1 MEFSV
6 GTSQIIA
13 MDGWTLQDPLTEVN
27 EFLYPFK
34 NRIQEVNID
43 TIGVG
48 LNFKPRLEALD
59 YPCNGVNVGEASDD
73 PDIYFG
79 LKAQLYWRLRELFE
93 AGEIHGLTDELAVSQ
108 LSSIR
113 WKSTLHGKIQIE
125 SKADMKKPGVKLPDR
140 AEALML
146 AFADRT
152 PGIARMYQEQSEA
165 RAERERTGAPEPE
178 PDDTL
183 AKVYEETIK
192 KLEAAERG
200 EAIPLTSLE
209 RSESIRTSARSA
221 AANQWHGY

>member
-6 GTSQIIA
+6 GTNQIIA

-152 PGIARMYQEQSEA
+152 PGIARIIRNNPRRGPSASERA
-165 RAERERTGAPEPE
+165 RPNPSPMIHSR
-178 PDDTL
+178 
-183 AKVYEETIK
+183 
-192 KLEAAERG
+192 
-200 EAIPLTSLE
+200 
-209 RSESIRTSARSA
+209 RSMRRR
-221 AANQWHGY
+221 